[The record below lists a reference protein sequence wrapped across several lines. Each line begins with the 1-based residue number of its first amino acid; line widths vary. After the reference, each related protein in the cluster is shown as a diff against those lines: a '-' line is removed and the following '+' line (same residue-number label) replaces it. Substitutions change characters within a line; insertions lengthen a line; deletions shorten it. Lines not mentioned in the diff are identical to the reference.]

1 MNIIAET
8 DEEYEFPAEV
18 LYQDKPN
25 VLFIL
30 QVNLFRH
37 YAAQMHH

>member
-8 DEEYEFPAEV
+8 DEEYEFPTNV

-25 VLFIL
+25 VLLIL
-30 QVNLFRH
+30 QVNPFRY
-37 YAAQMHH
+37 YATQVHR